1 MEDLFTTESVVLS
14 ITRFNQGLNE
24 PKKPSS
30 TDIYLTSGGIVQSLA
45 DIHHLFKEVLSIIK
59 PIRKIFSDVAD
70 VANKIQIQQ
79 ITFENGC
86 KVLLA
91 TVANSRQD
99 VDQMIEDQGHPI
111 WKDTSAH
118 QNLDM
123 MMARF
128 YYLCRAVLER
138 LYQSLNE
145 FRVGLHALSG
155 RGTKK
160 ATRKIRSW
168 LDRSNPPTP
177 GTIEN
182 LAKLV
187 QNMRSYNDLIC
198 SLIWQA
204 VPHRSD
210 SQFELSFRRNLG
222 YPYAPQAAGG
232 QHHHFECIQRAS
244 QNLFNTLSNV
254 SSCEEQ
260 EARSFIFA
268 LSLEYA
274 KAGASVQ
281 TEDFRCFNVTET
293 SPYLK
298 SPYRSDADPAYDD
311 LYMYQTVKEDRYP
324 KQIDHRN
331 RVDGSAAWAHPS
343 DLSQLDADS
352 AAHRVGG
359 QDAAT
364 CIRAKSLRPRAS
376 DLGLEKIC
384 CRWLRNSSV
393 TIGLTEEVECSC
405 VGSSEIRTSHRFMLS
420 SVLSDEYQKRGS
432 HSLDDVL
439 VRANIESRRIPSQH
453 RLRTASFLAAGVLR
467 LNTSSW
473 LRQAW
478 SSKDIYFF
486 DVNSYKGH
494 TLGEPFLMVDFN
506 NDKGRGPVCEAK
518 AATRSCLLSLGLV
531 LIELAFSAP
540 WRKLQ
545 LEENLTEDLFEW
557 ERNLLNLMRLSDTVS
572 RELGSRYAK
581 VVQTCL
587 FLGLETNQTDA
598 LGKAEL
604 DEVIF
609 EDIVRELDRC
619 LSAVTF

>member
-1 MEDLFTTESVVLS
+1 MEDCVTTESVVLS
-14 ITRFNQGLNE
+14 ITRFNQGLSE

-30 TDIYLTSGGIVQSLA
+30 TAIYPTSGGMVQSLA
-45 DIHHLFKEVLSIIK
+45 DIHQLFKEVLSVIK

-70 VANKIQIQQ
+70 LAHRIQIQQ
-79 ITFENGC
+79 VAFENGC

-91 TVANSRQD
+91 TVAKSRQD
-99 VDQMIEDQGHPI
+99 VDQMIEDQSHPI

-118 QNLDM
+118 RKLDT

-138 LYQSLNE
+138 FRGSLDE

-160 ATRKIRSW
+160 ATRRFRSW
-168 LDRSNPPTP
+168 LDRSNPPTS

-187 QNMRSYNDLIC
+187 QNMRSYNDLFC
-198 SLIWQA
+198 SLVWQA
-204 VPHRSD
+204 VTRRSG
-210 SQFELSFRRNLG
+210 SRFESSFRRNLG
-222 YPYAPQAAGG
+222 LPYAPQAAGG
-232 QHHHFECIQRAS
+232 QPHHFECIQRAS
-244 QNLFNTLSNV
+244 QILYNTLSNV
-254 SSCEEQ
+254 WTCGER
-260 EARSFIFA
+260 EARSLIFE

-281 TEDFRCFNVTET
+281 TEDFHFTVAVT

-298 SPYRSDADPAYDD
+298 SPYRSDADIAYDD
-311 LYMYQTVKEDRYP
+311 LCMYQTVKEDRFP

-331 RVDGSAAWAHPS
+331 RVDEAAAWVDPS
-343 DLSQLDADS
+343 DLSQLDADT

-364 CIRAKSLRPRAS
+364 CIRAELLRHRVS
-376 DLGLEKIC
+376 DLSLGKSW

-393 TIGLTEEVECSC
+393 TIGPTEEMECSC
-405 VGSSEIRTSHRFMLS
+405 VGRPETRISHRFLFS
-420 SVLSDEYQKRGS
+420 SVLSDDYQKRGS

-439 VRANIESRRIPSQH
+439 VRANIESRRIPLQD
-453 RLRTASFLAAGVLR
+453 RLRTALFLAAGVLR

-478 SSKDIYFF
+478 SSKDIHFF
-486 DVNSYKGH
+486 DVNGGEGC
-494 TLGEPFLMVDFN
+494 TLGEPFLMIEFN
-506 NDKGRGPVCEAK
+506 NDTARGPVYETK

-545 LEENLTEDLFEW
+545 LDQSLTEDIFEW
-557 ERNLLNLMRLSDTVS
+557 ERNLLDLMRLSDTVS

-587 FLGLETNQTDA
+587 FQGLETNQTDD
-598 LGKAEL
+598 LGNAEL
-604 DEVIF
+604 NEVIS